1 MTRHFFWQGLDG
13 IGLEHLILQQSNTG
27 IFADSWVIGQVD
39 SEPFRLHYTLR
50 CDTHWRIRSL
60 TAAVLTP
67 ELRHIE
73 VTVDEEGV
81 WTDRFNNAIE
91 ELDGCVDLDIS
102 ATPFTNSLPIRRLA
116 LKPGE
121 AAVIEVA
128 YLSIP
133 DLEWRLSMQRYT
145 CLTQDATGARYQ
157 FESLRS
163 GYRSE
168 IEVDKDGIVIYYPQ
182 LFKLSSS

>member
-1 MTRHFFWQGLDG
+1 MNRHFFWQALDG
-13 IGLEHLILQQSNTG
+13 IGLEHLILQQSNNG
-27 IFADSWVIGQVD
+27 LFADSWVIGQVD

-50 CDTHWRIRSL
+50 CDAQWRTRSV

-73 VTVDEEGV
+73 ITVDEEGV
-81 WTDRFNNAIE
+81 WTDSFNNSIE

-102 ATPFTNSLPIRRLA
+102 ATPFTNTLPIRRLG
-116 LKPGE
+116 LKEGE

-145 CLTQDATGARYQ
+145 CLTQSATGARYQ
-157 FESLRS
+157 FESIRS
-163 GYRSE
+163 GFRAE
-168 IEVDKDGIVIYYPQ
+168 IEVNKDGIVTFYPQ
-182 LFKLSSS
+182 LFKLYSI

>member
-1 MTRHFFWQGLDG
+1 MNRHLFWQALEGN
-13 IGLEHLILQQSNTG
+13 GLEHLLLQAQGNG
-27 IFADSWVIGQVD
+27 IFADSWVIGEVD
-39 SEPFRLHYTLR
+39 GEPFRLHYTIH
-50 CDTHWRIRSL
+50 CDRQWRTRSL

-67 ELRHIE
+67 TLRHIE

-81 WTDRFNNAIE
+81 WTDRFNNSIE

-102 ATPFTNSLPIRRLA
+102 ATPFTNTLPIKRLG
-116 LKPGE
+116 LQPGE

-133 DLEWRLSMQRYT
+133 DLEWRLSMQRYH
-145 CLTQDATGARYQ
+145 CLSETATGYRYR

-163 GYRSE
+163 GFTAD
-168 IEVDKDGIVIYYPQ
+168 INVDKMGLVTQYPG
-182 LFKLSSS
+182 LFKRA

>member
-1 MTRHFFWQGLDG
+1 MNKHYFWQAVDG
-13 IGLEHLILQQSNTG
+13 VGLEHLLLQTTPSG
-27 IFADSWVIGQVD
+27 IFADSWVIGEVEG
-39 SEPFRLHYTLR
+39 EPFRLHYTIR
-50 CDTHWRIRSL
+50 CDPQWRTRVV

-73 VTVDEEGV
+73 VTIDDEGV

-102 ATPFTNSLPIRRLA
+102 ATPFTNTLPIRRVPLR
-116 LKPGE
+116 PGE

-145 CLTQDATGARYQ
+145 CLQKNKRNAHYR

-163 GYRSE
+163 GFETE
-168 IEVDKDGIVIYYPQ
+168 IVVDDEGFVTEYPG
-182 LFKLSSS
+182 LFMRKV

>member
-1 MTRHFFWQGLDG
+1 MIRHYFWQALEG
-13 IGLEHLILQQSNTG
+13 IGLEHLILQEANAG
-27 IFADSWVIGQVD
+27 IFADSWVIGEVKG
-39 SEPFRLHYTLR
+39 EPFRLHYTVT
-50 CDTHWRIRSL
+50 CDNQWRTRVV

-73 VTVDEEGV
+73 MTVNEEGV

-102 ATPFTNSLPIRRLA
+102 ATPFTNTLPLRRLS
-116 LKPGE
+116 LRSGE
-121 AAVIEVA
+121 AAVIDVA

-145 CLTQDATGARYQ
+145 CLQRTSKSARYH

-163 GYRSE
+163 GFQAE
-168 IEVDKDGIVIYYPQ
+168 IEVDRQSIVTTYPG
-182 LFKLSSS
+182 LFDRKS